1 MKEVLDELL
10 EAYTTGS
17 PSALATVV
25 RTWRSAP
32 RPAGASM
39 LVTEGGEAVG
49 SVSGGCVEGALYELG
64 QETLATG
71 LGLSRGRVSQIH
83 TAALQRLREALRT
96 FALEPFAREF
106 AGWSRPSARN
116 ALPLAMLAALHDSIA
131 CATDDPAVQQCRAS
145 HWG

>member
-39 LVTEGGEAVG
+39 RSEEHT
-49 SVSGGCVEGALYELG
+49 SEL
-64 QETLATG
+64 Q
-71 LGLSRGRVSQIH
+71 
-83 TAALQRLREALRT
+83 
-96 FALEPFAREF
+96 
-106 AGWSRPSARN
+106 
-116 ALPLAMLAALHDSIA
+116 
-131 CATDDPAVQQCRAS
+131 S
-145 HWG
+145 H